1 VRLLC
6 SCLLILL
13 WPADSVTQQQVE
25 FSGRTWTVY
34 GEEVRVEGYL
44 GQDAVRLRNA
54 VLLLSDID
62 FENGTIEFDVAT
74 TGHRSFIGAAF
85 RVDLANNAYEDF
97 YLRPHNSGRFDA
109 TQYTPVDHG
118 ISAWQLYPEYNAV
131 LEIPHN
137 SWIHVKLVVS
147 GSRLEAYC
155 NGESDPRLVVEDLKR
170 GKGRGAVLLKSTF
183 PTAQATNTYAT
194 AFANFVLTTDET
206 PGAYNNAE
214 TRAPGIVDRWAV
226 SSPFTVSELPIRQLP
241 TDELAPEGWRIVET
255 ESSGLVNLARYSG
268 IPQGA
273 QHGTILARIII
284 ESDRDQV
291 KKLKFGFSDQ
301 GSIFLNGQILF
312 SADNTYRSRSQRYL
326 GVVTIDNDAVYLPLR
341 RGENELVLAVTEAFG
356 GWGLI
361 ASLEDPAG
369 LMSVQA
375 RIP

>member
-1 VRLLC
+1 
-6 SCLLILL
+6 L
-13 WPADSVTQQQVE
+13 WPADSVAQQQVE

-34 GEEVRVEGYL
+34 GEEVRVEDHL
-44 GQDAVRLRNA
+44 GQEAVRLRNA
-54 VLLLSDID
+54 VLVLSDID

-74 TGHRSFIGAAF
+74 SGHRSFIGTAF

-109 TQYTPVDHG
+109 TQYTPVNHG
-118 ISAWQLYPEYNAV
+118 ISAWQLYPGYNAV
-131 LEIPHN
+131 LVIPHN
-137 SWIHVKLVVS
+137 SWIHVKLVIS

-155 NGESDPRLVVEDLKR
+155 NGECDPTLVVEDLKR
-170 GKGRGAVLLKSTF
+170 GQGRGAVLLKSNF
-183 PTAQATNTYAT
+183 PAAQATDIYPT

-206 PGAYNNAE
+206 PGVYKDAE
-214 TRAPGIVDRWAV
+214 TPAPGIIDRWAV
-226 SSPFTVSELPIRQLP
+226 SSPFVARELPIKQLP

-255 ESSGLVNLARYSG
+255 ESSGLVNLARFSG

-273 QHGTILARIII
+273 QRGTILARIII

-291 KKLKFGFSDQ
+291 KRLDFGFSDQ
-301 GSIFLNGQILF
+301 GSIFLNGQIVF

-341 RGENELVLAVTEAFG
+341 RGENELVVAVTEAFG
-356 GWGLI
+356 GWGLRGRLVD
-361 ASLEDPAG
+361 SDDLGVEP
-369 LMSVQA
+369 

>member
-1 VRLLC
+1 MRLLC

-13 WPADSVTQQQVE
+13 WPADSVAQQQVE

-34 GEEVRVEGYL
+34 GEEVRVEDHL
-44 GQDAVRLRNA
+44 GQEAVRLRNA
-54 VLLLSDID
+54 ALLLSDID
-62 FENGTIEFDVAT
+62 FESGTIEFDVAT

-109 TQYTPVDHG
+109 TQYTPVNHG

-137 SWIHVKLVVS
+137 SWIHVKLVIS

-155 NGESDPRLVVEDLKR
+155 NGESEPTLVVDDLKQ
-170 GKGRGAVLLKSTF
+170 GQDRGAVLLKSNF
-183 PTAQATNTYAT
+183 PAAQTTDIHPT
-194 AFANFVLTTDET
+194 AFANFVLTTDES
-206 PGAYNNAE
+206 PGVHNDAE
-214 TRAPGIVDRWAV
+214 TPAPGIIDRWAV
-226 SSPFTVSELPIRQLP
+226 SPPFTVTELPIKQLP
-241 TDELAPEGWRIVET
+241 TGELAPEGWRIVET
-255 ESSGLVNLARYSG
+255 ESSGLVNLARFSG

-273 QHGTILARIII
+273 QRGTILARVII

-291 KKLKFGFSDQ
+291 KKLDFGFSDQ

-341 RGENELVLAVTEAFG
+341 RGENELVVAVTEAFG
-356 GWGLI
+356 GWGLR
-361 ASLEDPAG
+361 ARLVDSDDLGVEP
-369 LMSVQA
+369 